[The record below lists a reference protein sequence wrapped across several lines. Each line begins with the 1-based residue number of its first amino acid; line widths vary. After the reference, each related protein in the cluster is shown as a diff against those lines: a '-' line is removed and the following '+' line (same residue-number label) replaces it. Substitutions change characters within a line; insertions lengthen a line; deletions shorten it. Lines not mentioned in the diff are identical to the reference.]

1 MSNLEKPICLMSD
14 KFELNKEGEDFI
26 KSLGNKKFSIISI
39 IGPKSSGK
47 SFLSN
52 QLVGKHNNGF
62 EIGSMQN
69 TNESYTKGIW
79 TWGIPISEGGKDFL
93 ILDMQGFQ
101 TEPEEQLNSS
111 HKFLKLINSI
121 SSIVIYNYK
130 KDDENESNDNISIQ
144 IIENSVDYF
153 IKLIQNQN
161 EKNISNY
168 FWLYRDYNIN
178 DTSKYS
184 KYLDMINSKAKNCE
198 EFNNNYK
205 NKIKIF
211 TLPPPME
218 ENDMLINL
226 YLDEDENPFDEE
238 YKKKINDFKKIIF
251 SEGICNIDGSKLL
264 KFIKNINN
272 PNAETEMSINTEE
285 IDKAENIIINEL
297 KNKLKEKNE
306 NINDFIIKCKNSY
319 DILSDNILNSFIDKN
334 PQFDYLIEKI
344 NNILNI
350 YGKELLENYF
360 QNKITKYNEE
370 LKSIISQKEKASPL
384 LTELNKKDDIKS
396 LYDNF
401 IEETKKDLDN
411 ILFNSKNEFLTC
423 FPEIKSYFE
432 TCVFNHLIKFI
443 NNIINFISVADDANK
458 EINEQKQKIEVL
470 NNELN
475 NLKQNYESKEKDY
488 SLNIESLKQ
497 SNEKLQQEKN
507 ELIEEKNNLN
517 NKNNILEKEK
527 NELNEKN
534 KSLEAELTEIT
545 NKNKELNNKL
555 DEYIQ
560 KENSKPKPLLLNI
573 KDEEMPK
580 LVSLFTEIQNT
591 SKEFD
596 ETIKLFMQKK
606 SSIFHTQFIEET
618 KLDVNNKCQNWVE
631 ELQKITKEK
640 FESKDNFYVKEIDK
654 LKEDKNVLT
663 EELNQIKKDTNKIK
677 DENNNLK
684 EEIKLIKE
692 IQSNLDKYKADNEK
706 IVNTLKNTNE
716 LYQKRIKD
724 FDNKIK
730 DMEFDLSNYKFE
742 SKMKEEEIDSTFNLF
757 KSMLEKNK
765 KIFENNLKK
774 VPEYIKEEVLTLNKK
789 YKYIKM

>member
-26 KSLGNKKFSIISI
+26 KLLGSKKFSIISI

-52 QLVGKHNNGF
+52 QLIGKHNNGF
-62 EIGSMQN
+62 EIGSIQN
-69 TNESYTKGIW
+69 TNESCTKGVW
-79 TWGIPISEGGKDFL
+79 TWGTPVSEGGKDFFV
-93 ILDMQGFQ
+93 LDMQGLQ
-101 TEPEEQLNSS
+101 TETEEHINLS
-111 HKFLKLINSI
+111 HKLLKLINSI

-130 KDDENESNDNISIQ
+130 KDDENEANDDISIQ
-144 IIENSVDYF
+144 VIEKSVDYF

-178 DTSKYS
+178 DTSKY
-184 KYLDMINSKAKNCE
+184 LDMINSKAKNCE

-205 NKIKIF
+205 NKIKVF

-226 YLDEDENPFDEE
+226 YLDEDEDPFEEE
-238 YKKKINDFKKIIF
+238 YKKKINEFKKTIF
-251 SEGICNIDGSKLL
+251 AECNCNINGSKLL
-264 KFIKNINN
+264 KLIKNINN
-272 PNAETEMSINTEE
+272 SNAEAEMSINTEE
-285 IDKAENIIINEL
+285 IDKAEGIIINEL

-319 DILSDNILNSFIDKN
+319 DILSDSILNSFIEKN
-334 PQFDYLIEKI
+334 PQFEYLIEKI

-350 YGKELLENYF
+350 YGKELLENYL
-360 QNKITKYNEE
+360 QNKINKYNEE
-370 LKSIISQKEKASPL
+370 IKNIISQKENTSPL
-384 LTELNKKDDIKS
+384 LNELNKKDDIKS
-396 LYDNF
+396 LYDKF
-401 IEETKKDLDN
+401 LEETNKN
-411 ILFNSKNEFLTC
+411 FEEILFNPKNEFLTC

-432 TCVFNHLIKFI
+432 KCVFNHLIKYI
-443 NNIINFISVADDANK
+443 NNIINFIAVADDANK
-458 EINEQKQKIEVL
+458 EINEQKQKIE
-470 NNELN
+470 ELN
-475 NLKQNYESKEKDY
+475 NLKQNFESKEKEY
-488 SLNIESLKQ
+488 ISNIESLKL
-497 SNEKLQQEKN
+497 SNEKLEQEKN
-507 ELIEEKNNLN
+507 ELN
-517 NKNNILEKEK
+517 NKYNNLEKEK
-527 NELNEKN
+527 KELEEKS
-534 KSLEAELTEIT
+534 KSLEEQLSEMTT
-545 NKNKELNNKL
+545 KNKELTEKL

-573 KDEEMPK
+573 KDEEIPK

-591 SKEFD
+591 SKEFN

-606 SSIFHTQFIEET
+606 SSIFHTQFIEEI

-631 ELQKITKEK
+631 ELQKITKER
-640 FESKDNFYVKEIDK
+640 FESKDNYYVKEIDK
-654 LKEDKNVLT
+654 LKEEKNSLS
-663 EELNQIKKDTNKIK
+663 EELNKIKNETNKIK

-684 EEIKLIKE
+684 EEIKLVKD
-692 IQSNLDKYKADNEK
+692 IQSNFDKLKTENEK
-706 IVNTLKNTNE
+706 IVNTLKSNNE
-716 LYQKRIKD
+716 LLQKRIKD
-724 FDNKIK
+724 FDDKIN
-730 DMEFDLSNYKFE
+730 DMELNVSNYKFE

-765 KIFENNLKK
+765 KTFENNLKK
-774 VPEYIKEEVLTLNKK
+774 VPEHIKDEVLNLNKK